1 MKRLLMSALA
11 LLALCS
17 TVAAQETQ
25 TCGTP
30 ISNGDGWTIDRPES
44 VGVDTG
50 QLCTLDKFIGRWK
63 EANIHA
69 VVVARAGKL
78 IMERYYTGADE
89 RLGDPIGTIAYAP
102 NVRHDVR
109 SISKSVTSLLVGI
122 ALRQGKFPDLDT
134 AVIDQFPEYASLR
147 NADNERITFRHLL
160 TMSSGLKWDEL
171 LPYNNPANS
180 ELQMDEAADPIRY
193 VLEQPV
199 IAPPGSV
206 YNYNGGN
213 TFLLGA
219 VLAKATGKRLDEYA
233 KEKLFGPLGIT
244 DVEWVNLPSTGQ
256 PYAPSGLRLR
266 PRDAAKLGQLMVADG
281 VWNDTQILP
290 RGWTGSSMKPR
301 INGEGLYYYGYQWWL
316 GRTMRDDR
324 SVHWAAGVG
333 YGGQRLYAVPDLDL
347 VVMINAGHY
356 GGPLQAVIPFG
367 ILTRVVWPAVRD

>member
-1 MKRLLMSALA
+1 MSVLA

-17 TVAAQETQ
+17 AVAAQETQ
-25 TCGTP
+25 NCGTP
-30 ISNGDGWTIDRPES
+30 LSNGDGWAIARPES
-44 VGVDTG
+44 VGLDTS
-50 QLCTLDKFIGRWK
+50 QLCKLDKFIGQWK

-78 IMERYYTGADE
+78 VMERYYTGPDE
-89 RLGDPIGTIAYAP
+89 RLGEPIGTIAYGP
-102 NVRHDVR
+102 NVKHDVR

-122 ALRQGKFPDLDT
+122 ALRQGKFPDLDS
-134 AVIDQFPEYASLR
+134 AVLDQLPEYASLR

-160 TMSSGLKWDEL
+160 TMSSGLKWDES

-180 ELQMDEAADPIRY
+180 ELKMDDAADPIRY

-213 TFLLGA
+213 TFLLAA
-219 VLAKATGKRLDEYA
+219 VLAKVTGKRLDEYA
-233 KEKLFGPLGIT
+233 RDKLFGPLGIT

-266 PRDAAKLGQLMVADG
+266 PRDAAKLGQLMISDG

-290 RGWTGSSMKPR
+290 PGWTGASMKPR
-301 INGEGLYYYGYQWWL
+301 VNGEGLYYYGYQWWL
-316 GRTMRDDR
+316 GRTMRNEQ
-324 SVHWAAGVG
+324 SLHWAAGVG
-333 YGGQRLYAVPDLDL
+333 WGGQRLYAVPDLDL

-356 GGPLQAVIPFG
+356 GGPLQGLIPFG
-367 ILTRVVWPAVRD
+367 IFTKVVLPAATD